1 MAFWSGHCE
10 LCSRVRTITIMV
22 FQAYSKSVVRFI
34 IFRIYALPCI
44 GIRPAKEMFVTY
56 NTTEKTK
63 AVVYKV
69 SSYIFRLTAYNS
81 IS

>member
-1 MAFWSGHCE
+1 
-10 LCSRVRTITIMV
+10 MV
-22 FQAYSKSVVRFI
+22 FQVYSKSVVRFTN
-34 IFRIYALPCI
+34 FRIYPLSDI
-44 GIRPAKEMFVTY
+44 GIWPAKEMFVTY

-69 SSYIFRLTAYNS
+69 ISYIFRLTAYNS